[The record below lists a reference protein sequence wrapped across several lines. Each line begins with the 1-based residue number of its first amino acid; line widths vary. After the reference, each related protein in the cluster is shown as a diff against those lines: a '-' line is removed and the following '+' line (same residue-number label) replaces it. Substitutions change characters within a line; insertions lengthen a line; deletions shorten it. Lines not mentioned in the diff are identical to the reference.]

1 MYILEQHFLVSGIV
15 QSKLVYILSIYW
27 FTYISACT
35 LPKVNVDVGRYT
47 VVFVCEQDEEEGME
61 AEFEGVIHGVID
73 SEKAGAEEKAKEKLG
88 PRSVDAYWLQREL
101 NKFFKD
107 PIVSLV
113 DMNAIPLYQWA

>member
-1 MYILEQHFLVSGIV
+1 MFL
-15 QSKLVYILSIYW
+15 
-27 FTYISACT
+27 
-35 LPKVNVDVGRYT
+35 
-47 VVFVCEQDEEEGME
+47 CEQDEEEGME

-73 SEKAGAEEKAKEKLG
+73 SERAGAEKAKEKLE

-113 DMNAIPLYQWA
+113 DINALYIIPLYQWAVVTDGNSTFSVGYLAQTCMYVCM